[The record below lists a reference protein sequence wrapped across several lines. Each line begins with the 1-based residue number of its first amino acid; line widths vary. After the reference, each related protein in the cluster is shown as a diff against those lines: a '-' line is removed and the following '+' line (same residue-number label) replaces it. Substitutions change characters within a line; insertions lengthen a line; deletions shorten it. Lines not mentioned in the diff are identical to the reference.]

1 MRSDLRWLQLMKQE
15 ISTERGSTIRSDF
28 KTIKNM
34 LNLRSLDPLIEL
46 AFQEDI
52 GIGDV
57 TTEATVPPIQ
67 KGIGTLLAKSEGV
80 VAGLPV
86 AERVFAKLDETLIFR
101 ALVNDGDAVIAGTPI
116 AEVQGS
122 AKTILIG
129 ERTALNF
136 LQRLSGIAT
145 LTAQFVE
152 AVAGYDTKIVDTRK
166 TAAGW
171 RAAQK
176 YAVRVGGAQN
186 HRFGLYDG
194 VLIKDNHIVA
204 AGGIGNAVQRA
215 RQIVPHTAKI
225 EVEVE
230 TVEQVD
236 EALEAGADILLLDNM
251 PPDIMQRV
259 VQEVSNRAVTEA
271 SGGITL
277 NSVRA
282 VAATGVDF
290 ISVGALT
297 HSAMPMD
304 ISLNLTLVAK

>member
-1 MRSDLRWLQLMKQE
+1 MERCVKTQLLE
-15 ISTERGSTIRSDF
+15 
-28 KTIKNM
+28 KNM
-34 LNLRSLDPLIEL
+34 LNLRSLDPLIDL
-46 AFQEDI
+46 AFEEDI
-52 GIGDV
+52 GIGDI
-57 TTEATVPPIQ
+57 TTEATVPSTQ
-67 KGIGTLLAKSEGV
+67 KGVGTLLAKSGGI

-86 AERVFAKLDETLIFR
+86 AERVFAKLDEKLSFR
-101 ALVNDGDAVIAGTPI
+101 ALVTDGDAVKAGTPI

-145 LTAQFVE
+145 LTAQFVA
-152 AVAGYDTKIVDTRK
+152 AVADYDTKIVDTRK

-171 RAAQK
+171 RAVQK
-176 YAVRVGGAQN
+176 YAVRVGGGYN

-215 RQIVPHTAKI
+215 RQVAPHTAKI

-251 PPDIMQRV
+251 PPNIMERV
-259 VQEVSNRAVTEA
+259 VQAVGDRAVTEA

-277 NSVRA
+277 EQVKT
-282 VAATGVDF
+282 VAATGVNF

-304 ISLNLTLVAK
+304 ISLTLTLIAE

>member
-1 MRSDLRWLQLMKQE
+1 
-15 ISTERGSTIRSDF
+15 
-28 KTIKNM
+28 M
-34 LNLRSLDPLIEL
+34 LNLRSLDPLIDL
-46 AFQEDI
+46 AFAEDV

-57 TTEATVPPIQ
+57 TTEATVPPTQ
-67 KGIGTLLAKSEGV
+67 EGIGTLLAKSGGI

-86 AERVFAKLDETLIFR
+86 AERVFAKLDETLEFQ
-101 ALVNDGDAVIAGTPI
+101 ALVSDGDAVKAGTPI
-116 AEVQGS
+116 AEVRGS
-122 AKTILIG
+122 AKAILIG

-152 AVAGYDTKIVDTRK
+152 AVSDYDTKIVDTRK

-171 RAAQK
+171 RAVQK
-176 YAVRVGGAQN
+176 YAVRVGGGFN

-204 AGGIGNAVQRA
+204 AGGVHNAVRRA
-215 RQIVPHTAKI
+215 REIVPHTAKI
-225 EVEVE
+225 EVEIE
-230 TVEQVD
+230 TVDQVD
-236 EALEAGADILLLDNM
+236 EALAAGADILLLDNM
-251 PPDIMQRV
+251 PLGIMQGV
-259 VQEVSNRAVTEA
+259 VQEVGDRVITEA

-277 NSVRA
+277 DQVQA
-282 VAATGVDF
+282 VAATGVNL

-304 ISLNLTLVAK
+304 ISLTLVLR

>member
-1 MRSDLRWLQLMKQE
+1 
-15 ISTERGSTIRSDF
+15 
-28 KTIKNM
+28 M
-34 LNLRSLDPLIEL
+34 LNLRSLDPLIDL
-46 AFQEDI
+46 AFAEDI

-57 TTEATVPPIQ
+57 TTEATVPPTQ
-67 KGIGTLLAKSEGV
+67 EGIGTLLAKSGGI

-86 AERVFAKLDETLIFR
+86 AERVFARLDAKLAFRTLVSDGE
-101 ALVNDGDAVIAGTPI
+101 AVNAGTPI

-152 AVAGYDTKIVDTRK
+152 AVSDYDTKIVDTRK

-171 RAAQK
+171 RAVQK
-176 YAVRVGGAQN
+176 YAVRVGGGSN

-204 AGGIGNAVQRA
+204 AGGVQNAVRRA
-215 RQIVPHTAKI
+215 REVVPHTAKVEI
-225 EVEVE
+225 EIE
-230 TVEQVD
+230 TVDQVD
-236 EALEAGADILLLDNM
+236 EALAAGADILLLDNM
-251 PPDIMQRV
+251 PLGIMRGI
-259 VQEVSNRAVTEA
+259 VQEVGNRVITEA

-277 NSVRA
+277 DQVQA
-282 VAATGVDF
+282 VAATGVNL

-304 ISLNLTLVAK
+304 ISLTLVLVES

>member
-1 MRSDLRWLQLMKQE
+1 
-15 ISTERGSTIRSDF
+15 
-28 KTIKNM
+28 M

-46 AFQEDI
+46 AFEEDI
-52 GIGDV
+52 GIGDI
-57 TTEATVPPIQ
+57 TTEATVPFGQ
-67 KGIGTLLAKSEGV
+67 AGIGTLLAKSDGI

-86 AERVFAKLDETLIFR
+86 AERVFEKLDTTLLFR
-101 ALVNDGDAVIAGTPI
+101 ALVNEGEAVKAGTPI
-116 AEVQGS
+116 AEVQGR

-145 LTAQFVE
+145 LTAQFVA
-152 AVAGYDTKIVDTRK
+152 AVADYDTKIVDTRK

-171 RAAQK
+171 RAVQK
-176 YAVRVGGAQN
+176 YAVRVGGGSN

-215 RQIVPHTAKI
+215 REIVPHTAKI
-225 EVEVE
+225 EVEIE
-230 TVEQVD
+230 TLDQVD

-251 PPDIMQRV
+251 SPATMKGI
-259 VQEVSNRAVTEA
+259 VQEVSDLAVTEA

-277 NSVRA
+277 
-282 VAATGVDF
+282 GY
-290 ISVGALT
+290 G
-297 HSAMPMD
+297 
-304 ISLNLTLVAK
+304 

>member
-1 MRSDLRWLQLMKQE
+1 
-15 ISTERGSTIRSDF
+15 
-28 KTIKNM
+28 M
-34 LNLRSLDPLIEL
+34 LNLRSLDPLIDL
-46 AFQEDI
+46 AFEEDI
-52 GIGDV
+52 GIGDI
-57 TTEATVPPIQ
+57 TTEATVPSTQ
-67 KGIGTLLAKSEGV
+67 EGVGTLFAKSGGI

-86 AERVFAKLDETLIFR
+86 AERVFEKLDTALSFR
-101 ALVNDGDAVIAGTPI
+101 ALVTDGDAVKAGTPI

-145 LTAQFVE
+145 LTAQFVA
-152 AVAGYDTKIVDTRK
+152 AVADYNTKIVDTRK

-171 RAAQK
+171 RAVQK
-176 YAVRVGGAQN
+176 YAVRVGGGYN

-215 RQIVPHTAKI
+215 RQVAPHTAKI

-251 PPDIMQRV
+251 PPNIMERV
-259 VQEVSNRAVTEA
+259 VQAVGDRAVTEA

-277 NSVRA
+277 EQVKT
-282 VAATGVDF
+282 VAATGVNF

-304 ISLNLTLVAK
+304 ISLTLTLIAG

>member
-1 MRSDLRWLQLMKQE
+1 
-15 ISTERGSTIRSDF
+15 
-28 KTIKNM
+28 M

-46 AFQEDI
+46 AFEEDI
-52 GIGDV
+52 GIGDI
-57 TTEATVPPIQ
+57 TTEATVPPTQI
-67 KGIGTLLAKSEGV
+67 GVGTLLAKSEGI

-86 AERVFAKLDETLIFR
+86 AERVFEKLDSTLKFR
-101 ALVNDGDAVIAGTPI
+101 RLVKEGDAVVADTPI

-122 AKTILIG
+122 AKAILTG

-171 RAAQK
+171 RAVQK

-204 AGGIGNAVQRA
+204 AGGINNAVQRA
-215 RQIVPHTAKI
+215 RQSVPHTAKI

-236 EALEAGADILLLDNM
+236 EALKAGTDILLLDNM
-251 PPDIMQRV
+251 PPGIMQRV
-259 VQEVSNRAVTEA
+259 VEEVNNRAVTEA

-277 NSVRA
+277 DSVKA

>member
-1 MRSDLRWLQLMKQE
+1 
-15 ISTERGSTIRSDF
+15 
-28 KTIKNM
+28 M
-34 LNLRSLDPLIEL
+34 LNLRSLDPLIDL
-46 AFQEDI
+46 AFEEDI
-52 GIGDV
+52 GIGDI
-57 TTEATVPPIQ
+57 TTEATVLPERE
-67 KGIGTLLAKSEGV
+67 GIGTLLAKSGGV

-86 AERVFAKLDETLIFR
+86 AERVFAKLDATLAFR
-101 ALVNDGDAVIAGTPI
+101 SLVNDGDTVEAGTSI

-145 LTAQFVE
+145 LTSQFVA
-152 AVAGYDTKIVDTRK
+152 AVADYNAKIVDTRK

-171 RAAQK
+171 RALQK
-176 YAVRVGGAQN
+176 YAVRVGGGYN

-204 AGGIGNAVQRA
+204 AGGIANAVQRA
-215 RQIVPHTAKI
+215 REVVPHTAKI
-225 EVEVE
+225 EIEVE
-230 TVEQVD
+230 NLDQVD
-236 EALEAGADILLLDNM
+236 EALAAGADILLLDNM
-251 PPDIMQRV
+251 SSGTMKSVAHKVGDL
-259 VQEVSNRAVTEA
+259 AVTEA

-277 NSVRA
+277 ERVRE
-282 VAATGVDF
+282 VAATGVDI

-304 ISLNLTLVAK
+304 ISLTLTLVES

>member
-1 MRSDLRWLQLMKQE
+1 
-15 ISTERGSTIRSDF
+15 
-28 KTIKNM
+28 M
-34 LNLRSLDPLIEL
+34 LNLRSLDPLIDL
-46 AFQEDI
+46 AFEEDI
-52 GIGDV
+52 GIGDI
-57 TTEATVPPIQ
+57 TTEATVPATQ
-67 KGIGTLLAKSEGV
+67 EGIGTLLAMSDGII
-80 VAGLPV
+80 AGLPV
-86 AERVFAKLDETLIFR
+86 AERVFTKLDETLLFR
-101 ALVNDGDAVIAGTPI
+101 ALVNDGDTVKAGTPI

-145 LTAQFVE
+145 LTAQFVA
-152 AVAGYDTKIVDTRK
+152 AVADYDTKIVDTRK

-171 RAAQK
+171 RVVQK
-176 YAVRVGGAQN
+176 YAVHVGGAQN

-204 AGGIGNAVQRA
+204 AGGIGNAVRRA
-215 RQIVPHTAKI
+215 RQAVPHTAKI

-230 TVEQVD
+230 TLDQVD

-251 PPDIMQRV
+251 SPSIMKNV
-259 VQEVSNRAVTEA
+259 VHAVGDLAVTEA

-277 NSVRA
+277 KQVET
-282 VAATGVDF
+282 VAATGVNL

-297 HSAMPMD
+297 HSAIPMD
-304 ISLNLTLVAK
+304 ISLTLTLIAQ

>member
-1 MRSDLRWLQLMKQE
+1 
-15 ISTERGSTIRSDF
+15 
-28 KTIKNM
+28 M
-34 LNLRSLDPLIEL
+34 LNLRSLDPLIDL
-46 AFQEDI
+46 AFEEDI
-52 GIGDV
+52 GIGDI
-57 TTEATVPPIQ
+57 TTEATVPPERE
-67 KGIGTLLAKSEGV
+67 GIGTLLAKSDGI

-86 AERVFAKLDETLIFR
+86 AERVFAKLDGTLAFR
-101 ALVNDGDAVIAGTPI
+101 PVVSDGDAVEAGTPI

-152 AVAGYDTKIVDTRK
+152 AVANYNAKIVDTRK

-171 RAAQK
+171 RAVQK
-176 YAVRVGGAQN
+176 YAVRVGGGSN

-204 AGGIGNAVQRA
+204 AGSIGNAVQRA
-215 RQIVPHTAKI
+215 KEVVPHTAKI

-230 TVEQVD
+230 TLNQVD

-251 PPDIMQRV
+251 SPGMMKSV
-259 VQEVSNRAVTEA
+259 VHEVGDLAVTEA

-277 NSVRA
+277 ERVRE
-282 VAATGVDF
+282 VAATGVNL

-304 ISLNLTLVAK
+304 ISLTLTLVEL

>member
-1 MRSDLRWLQLMKQE
+1 
-15 ISTERGSTIRSDF
+15 
-28 KTIKNM
+28 M
-34 LNLRSLDPLIEL
+34 LNLRSLDPLIDL
-46 AFQEDI
+46 AFAEDI

-57 TTEATVPPIQ
+57 TTEATVPPTQ
-67 KGIGTLLAKSEGV
+67 EGIGTLLAKSVGI

-86 AERVFAKLDETLIFR
+86 AERVFARLDAKLAFRTLVSDGE
-101 ALVNDGDAVIAGTPI
+101 AVNAGTPI

-122 AKTILIG
+122 AKTILMG

-152 AVAGYDTKIVDTRK
+152 AVSDYDTKIVDTRK

-171 RAAQK
+171 RAVQK
-176 YAVRVGGAQN
+176 YAVRVGGGSN

-204 AGGIGNAVQRA
+204 AGGVQNAVRRA
-215 RQIVPHTAKI
+215 RELVPHTAKVEI
-225 EVEVE
+225 EIE
-230 TVEQVD
+230 TVDQVD
-236 EALEAGADILLLDNM
+236 EALAAGADILLLDNI
-251 PPDIMQRV
+251 PLGIMRGV
-259 VQEVSNRAVTEA
+259 VQEVGDRVITEA

-277 NSVRA
+277 DQVQA
-282 VAATGVDF
+282 VAATGVNL

-304 ISLNLTLVAK
+304 ISLTLVLVES

>member
-1 MRSDLRWLQLMKQE
+1 
-15 ISTERGSTIRSDF
+15 
-28 KTIKNM
+28 M

-46 AFQEDI
+46 AFEEDI
-52 GIGDV
+52 GIGDI
-57 TTEATVPPIQ
+57 TTDATVPPTQ
-67 KGIGTLLAKSEGV
+67 MGVGTLFAKSEGV
-80 VAGLPV
+80 VTGLPV
-86 AERVFAKLDETLIFR
+86 AERVFAKLDETLTFR
-101 ALVNDGDAVIAGTPI
+101 GLVNDGDAVIAGTPI

-152 AVAGYDTKIVDTRK
+152 AVADYDTKIVDTRK

-171 RAAQK
+171 RAVQK
-176 YAVRVGGAQN
+176 YAVRVGGGQN

-215 RQIVPHTAKI
+215 RQTVPHTAKI

-230 TVEQVD
+230 TLDQVD
-236 EALEAGADILLLDNM
+236 EALKAGADILLLDNM
-251 PPDIMQRV
+251 SPSIMKSV
-259 VQEVSNRAVTEA
+259 VHEVGDLAVTEA

-277 NSVRA
+277 DKVKT
-282 VAATGVDF
+282 VAATGVDL

-304 ISLNLTLVAK
+304 ISLTLTLVAE

>member
-1 MRSDLRWLQLMKQE
+1 
-15 ISTERGSTIRSDF
+15 
-28 KTIKNM
+28 M
-34 LNLRSLDPLIEL
+34 LNLRSLDPLIDL
-46 AFQEDI
+46 AFEEDI
-52 GIGDV
+52 GIGDI
-57 TTEATVPPIQ
+57 TTEATVPPTQ
-67 KGIGTLLAKSEGV
+67 EGVGTLLAKSDGI

-86 AERVFAKLDETLIFR
+86 AERVFAKLDETVLFR
-101 ALVNDGDAVIAGTPI
+101 ALVNDGDAVKVGTPI

-122 AKTILIG
+122 AKTILMG

-145 LTAQFVE
+145 LTAQFVT
-152 AVAGYDTKIVDTRK
+152 AVADYDTKIVDTRK

-171 RAAQK
+171 RAVQK
-176 YAVRVGGAQN
+176 YAVHVGGAQN

-215 RQIVPHTAKI
+215 RQVVPHTAKI

-230 TVEQVD
+230 TLEQVD

-251 PPDIMQRV
+251 SPSMMKSV
-259 VQEVSNRAVTEA
+259 VQEVGDLAVTEA

-277 NSVRA
+277 EQVTT
-282 VAATGVDF
+282 VAATGVNL

-304 ISLNLTLVAK
+304 ISLTLTLIAG

>member
-1 MRSDLRWLQLMKQE
+1 
-15 ISTERGSTIRSDF
+15 
-28 KTIKNM
+28 M

-46 AFQEDI
+46 AFEEDI
-52 GIGDV
+52 GIGDI
-57 TTEATVPPIQ
+57 TTDATVPPSQ
-67 KGIGTLLAKSEGV
+67 NGTGVLLAKSDGV
-80 VAGLPV
+80 VAGLPI
-86 AERVFAKLDETLIFR
+86 AERVFEKLDPTLAFHS
-101 ALVNDGDAVIAGTPI
+101 LVDDGNTVVAGTSI
-116 AEVQGS
+116 AEVRGS
-122 AKTILIG
+122 AQTILIG
-129 ERTALNF
+129 ERIALNF

-145 LTAQFVE
+145 LTAQFVA
-152 AVAGYDTKIVDTRK
+152 AVADYDAKIVDTRK

-176 YAVRVGGAQN
+176 YAVRIGGAQN

-204 AGGIGNAVQRA
+204 AGGIRNAVERA
-215 RQIVPHTAKI
+215 RQVVPHTAKI

-236 EALEAGADILLLDNM
+236 EALDAGADILLLDNM
-251 PPDIMQRV
+251 PPGIMARV
-259 VQEVSNRAVTEA
+259 VQEVGNRAITEA

-277 NSVRA
+277 DSVKT
-282 VAATGVDF
+282 VAATGVHL

-304 ISLNLTLVAK
+304 ISLNLTLAAK

>member
-1 MRSDLRWLQLMKQE
+1 
-15 ISTERGSTIRSDF
+15 
-28 KTIKNM
+28 M

-46 AFQEDI
+46 AFEEDI
-52 GIGDV
+52 GIGDI
-57 TTEATVPPIQ
+57 TTDATVPPTQ
-67 KGIGTLLAKSEGV
+67 TGTGTLLAKSEGI

-86 AERVFAKLDETLIFR
+86 AERVFEKLDPTLTFR
-101 ALVNDGDAVIAGTPI
+101 RLVKEGEAVVAGTLI

-145 LTAQFVE
+145 LTAEFVA
-152 AVAGYDTKIVDTRK
+152 AVADYNTKIVDTRK

-171 RAAQK
+171 RAVQK
-176 YAVRVGGAQN
+176 YAVRVGGGQN

-215 RQIVPHTAKI
+215 RQSVPHTAKI

-230 TVEQVD
+230 TAEQVD
-236 EALEAGADILLLDNM
+236 EALEAGTDILLLDNM
-251 PPDIMQRV
+251 PPGIMQRV
-259 VQEVSNRAVTEA
+259 VKEVDNRALTEA

-277 NSVRA
+277 DSVKA
-282 VAATGVDF
+282 VAATGVDI

>member
-1 MRSDLRWLQLMKQE
+1 
-15 ISTERGSTIRSDF
+15 
-28 KTIKNM
+28 M
-34 LNLRSLDPLIEL
+34 LDLRSLDSLIEL
-46 AFQEDI
+46 AFAEDI
-52 GIGDV
+52 GIGDI
-57 TTEATVPPIQ
+57 TTDATVPPTQ
-67 KGIGTLLAKSEGV
+67 MGVGTFLAKSEGV

-86 AERVFAKLDETLIFR
+86 AERVFAKLDETLTFR

-116 AEVQGS
+116 AEVEGS

-145 LTAQFVE
+145 LTAQFVA
-152 AVAGYDTKIVDTRK
+152 AVADYDTKIVDTRK

-171 RAAQK
+171 RAVQK
-176 YAVRVGGAQN
+176 YAVRVGGGQN

-204 AGGIGNAVQRA
+204 AGGISNAVQRA
-215 RQIVPHTAKI
+215 RQTVPHTAKI

-230 TVEQVD
+230 TLDQVD
-236 EALEAGADILLLDNM
+236 EALKAGADILLLDNM
-251 PPDIMQRV
+251 SPSSMKSV
-259 VQEVSNRAVTEA
+259 VHEVGDLAVTEA

-277 NSVRA
+277 DKVKT
-282 VAATGVDF
+282 VAATGVDL

-304 ISLNLTLVAK
+304 ISLTLTLVAE

>member
-1 MRSDLRWLQLMKQE
+1 
-15 ISTERGSTIRSDF
+15 
-28 KTIKNM
+28 M
-34 LNLRSLDPLIEL
+34 LNLRSLDSLIEL
-46 AFQEDI
+46 AFEEDI
-52 GIGDV
+52 GIGDI
-57 TTEATVPPIQ
+57 TTDATVPPSRS
-67 KGIGTLLAKSEGV
+67 GIGILLAKSDGI
-80 VAGLPV
+80 VAGLPI
-86 AERVFAKLDETLIFR
+86 AERVFEKLDPTLTFR
-101 ALVNDGDAVIAGTPI
+101 ALANEGDGVVASTPI

-152 AVAGYDTKIVDTRK
+152 AVADYDAKIVDTRK

-204 AGGIGNAVQRA
+204 AGGIRSAVERA
-215 RQIVPHTAKI
+215 RQVVPHTAKI

-236 EALEAGADILLLDNM
+236 EALDAGVDILLLDNM
-251 PPDIMQRV
+251 PPGIMQRV
-259 VQEVSNRAVTEA
+259 VQAVGDRAVTEA

-277 NSVRA
+277 DKVKT
-282 VAATGVDF
+282 VAATGVDL

-304 ISLNLTLVAK
+304 ISLTLTLVAE

>member
-1 MRSDLRWLQLMKQE
+1 
-15 ISTERGSTIRSDF
+15 
-28 KTIKNM
+28 M
-34 LNLRSLDPLIEL
+34 LNLRSLDPLIDL
-46 AFQEDI
+46 AFEEDI
-52 GIGDV
+52 GIGDI
-57 TTEATVPPIQ
+57 TTEATVPLAQ
-67 KGIGTLLAKSEGV
+67 KGIGTLLAKSDGS

-86 AERVFAKLDETLIFR
+86 AERVFAKLDETLAFR
-101 ALVNDGDAVIAGTPI
+101 ALVAEGDAVKAGTPI

-171 RAAQK
+171 RAVQK
-176 YAVRVGGAQN
+176 YAVRVGGGQN

-215 RQIVPHTAKI
+215 REVVPHTAKI

-230 TVEQVD
+230 TLDQVD
-236 EALEAGADILLLDNM
+236 EALEAEADILLLDNM
-251 PPDIMQRV
+251 PPSLMKAV
-259 VQEVSNRAVTEA
+259 VQAVGDRAVTEA

-277 NSVRA
+277 DKVKT
-282 VAATGVDF
+282 VAAAGVDL

-304 ISLNLTLVAK
+304 ISLTLTLIAG

>member
-1 MRSDLRWLQLMKQE
+1 
-15 ISTERGSTIRSDF
+15 
-28 KTIKNM
+28 M
-34 LNLRSLDPLIEL
+34 LNLRALDPLIEL
-46 AFQEDI
+46 AFEEDI
-52 GIGDV
+52 GIGDI
-57 TTEATVPPIQ
+57 TTEATVPSAQ
-67 KGIGTLLAKSEGV
+67 EGIGTLLAKSDGI

-86 AERVFAKLDETLIFR
+86 AERVFAKLDETLSFR
-101 ALVNDGDAVIAGTPI
+101 GLVADGDTVKAGTPI

-152 AVAGYDTKIVDTRK
+152 AVVGYDTKIVDTRK

-171 RAAQK
+171 RAVQK
-176 YAVRVGGAQN
+176 YAVRIGGGHN

-204 AGGIGNAVQRA
+204 AGGIGNAVQHA
-215 RQIVPHTAKI
+215 RQVVPHTAKI

-230 TVEQVD
+230 TLDQVD
-236 EALEAGADILLLDNM
+236 DALKAGADILLLDNM
-251 PPDIMQRV
+251 SPNMMARV
-259 VQEVSNRAVTEA
+259 VREVGDLAVTEA

-277 NSVRA
+277 DKVKT
-282 VAATGVDF
+282 VAAAGVDL

-304 ISLNLTLVAK
+304 ISLTLTLSAG

>member
-1 MRSDLRWLQLMKQE
+1 
-15 ISTERGSTIRSDF
+15 
-28 KTIKNM
+28 M

-52 GIGDV
+52 GIGDI
-57 TTEATVPPIQ
+57 TTEATVPSIQ

-86 AERVFAKLDETLIFR
+86 AERVFAKLNETLMFG

-145 LTAQFVE
+145 LTAQFVA
-152 AVAGYDTKIVDTRK
+152 AVADYDTKIVDTRK

-171 RAAQK
+171 RTVQK
-176 YAVRVGGAQN
+176 YAVRVGGGQN

-215 RQIVPHTAKI
+215 RQTVPHTAKI

-230 TVEQVD
+230 TLDQVD
-236 EALEAGADILLLDNM
+236 EALKAGADILLLDNM
-251 PPDIMQRV
+251 SPSIMKSV
-259 VQEVSNRAVTEA
+259 VHEVGDLAVTEA

-277 NSVRA
+277 DKVKT
-282 VAATGVDF
+282 VAATGVDL

-304 ISLNLTLVAK
+304 ISLTLRLVAG

>member
-1 MRSDLRWLQLMKQE
+1 
-15 ISTERGSTIRSDF
+15 
-28 KTIKNM
+28 M
-34 LNLRSLDPLIEL
+34 LNLRSLDPLIDL
-46 AFQEDI
+46 AFEEDI
-52 GIGDV
+52 GIGDI
-57 TTEATVPPIQ
+57 TTEATVPPTQ
-67 KGIGTLLAKSEGV
+67 EGIGTLIAKSDGI

-86 AERVFAKLDETLIFR
+86 AERVFAKLDETLLFR
-101 ALVNDGDAVIAGTPI
+101 ALVNDGDAVKAGTPI

-145 LTAQFVE
+145 LTAQFVT
-152 AVAGYDTKIVDTRK
+152 AVADYDTKIVDTRK

-171 RAAQK
+171 RAVQK
-176 YAVRVGGAQN
+176 YAVHVGGAQN

-204 AGGIGNAVQRA
+204 AGGIGNAVRRA
-215 RQIVPHTAKI
+215 RQVVPHTAKI

-230 TVEQVD
+230 TLDQVD
-236 EALEAGADILLLDNM
+236 EALKAEADILLLDNM
-251 PPDIMQRV
+251 SPSIMKSV
-259 VQEVSNRAVTEA
+259 VHEVGDLAVTEA

-277 NSVRA
+277 EQVKT
-282 VAATGVDF
+282 VAATGVNL

-304 ISLNLTLVAK
+304 ISLTLTLIAQ

>member
-1 MRSDLRWLQLMKQE
+1 
-15 ISTERGSTIRSDF
+15 
-28 KTIKNM
+28 M

-46 AFQEDI
+46 AFEEDI
-52 GIGDV
+52 GIGDI
-57 TTEATVPPIQ
+57 TTDATVPPSQ
-67 KGIGTLLAKSEGV
+67 KGIGVLLAKSNGI
-80 VAGLPV
+80 VAGLPI
-86 AERVFAKLDETLIFR
+86 AERVFEKLDPTLAFHS
-101 ALVNDGDAVIAGTPI
+101 LVNDGNAVVAGTPI
-116 AEVQGS
+116 AEVRGS

-152 AVAGYDTKIVDTRK
+152 AIADYDAKIVDTRK

-176 YAVRVGGAQN
+176 YAVRIGGAQN

-204 AGGIGNAVQRA
+204 AGGIRNAVERA
-215 RQIVPHTAKI
+215 RQVAPHTAKI

-230 TVEQVD
+230 TAEQVA
-236 EALEAGADILLLDNM
+236 EALDIGADILLLDNM
-251 PPDIMQRV
+251 PPGIMARV
-259 VQEVSNRAVTEA
+259 VEAVGDRAITEA

-277 NSVRA
+277 DRVKN

-304 ISLNLTLVAK
+304 ISLNLTL

>member
-1 MRSDLRWLQLMKQE
+1 
-15 ISTERGSTIRSDF
+15 
-28 KTIKNM
+28 M
-34 LNLRSLDPLIEL
+34 LNLRSLDPLIDL
-46 AFQEDI
+46 AFEEDI
-52 GIGDV
+52 GIGDI
-57 TTEATVPPIQ
+57 TTEATVPPTQ
-67 KGIGTLLAKSEGV
+67 EGIGILLAKSDGI

-86 AERVFAKLDETLIFR
+86 AERVFAKLDETLLFH
-101 ALVNDGDAVIAGTPI
+101 ALVTDGDAVQAGTPI

-145 LTAQFVE
+145 LTAQFVV
-152 AVAGYDTKIVDTRK
+152 AVADYDAKIVDTRK

-171 RAAQK
+171 RAVQK
-176 YAVRVGGAQN
+176 YAVRVGGGYN

-204 AGGIGNAVQRA
+204 AGGISNAVRRA
-215 RQIVPHTAKI
+215 QEVVPHTAKV

-230 TVEQVD
+230 TVDQVD
-236 EALEAGADILLLDNM
+236 AALEAGADILLLDNM
-251 PPDIMQRV
+251 PLGIMRSV
-259 VQEVSNRAVTEA
+259 VQEVGDQAMTEA

-277 NSVRA
+277 EQVRA
-282 VAATGVDF
+282 VAATGVDL

-304 ISLNLTLVAK
+304 ISLTLTLVES